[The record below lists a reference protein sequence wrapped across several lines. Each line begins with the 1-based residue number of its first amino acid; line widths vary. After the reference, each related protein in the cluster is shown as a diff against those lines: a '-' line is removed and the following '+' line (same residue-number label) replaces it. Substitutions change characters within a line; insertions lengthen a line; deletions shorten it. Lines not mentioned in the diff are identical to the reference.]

1 MKHTDP
7 SPNHHRAQKDYEP
20 GTGDWFLR
28 TPDWTDWLEAKNR
41 CLWIHGIPG
50 AGKTVLIYHLIEH
63 IKNLCKQSTRQ
74 EATYVYYYC
83 YFARN
88 QDEANPFLK
97 WLIGQVCRVAEY
109 VPAILNG
116 LYKHGGEPSLADL
129 MEALASILVR
139 LELVYVIV
147 DALDE
152 SNPREEFLVVLQS
165 FVAEA
170 RFKKLRILISSR
182 EYIDIERIMIGISLS
197 VSMNNPYVEM
207 DIRRRVQSILQSWP
221 QFRKWP
227 RDLLDEVEQTV
238 VKGAEGM

>member
-7 SPNHHRAQKDYEP
+7 SSNHHRAQKDYEP
-20 GTGDWFLR
+20 GTGDWVLR
-28 TPDWTDWLEAKNR
+28 TPEWTDWLEAKNR

-50 AGKTVLIYHLIEH
+50 AGKTVLISHLIEQ
-63 IKNLCKQSTRQ
+63 IKKHCKQSTSQ
-74 EATYVYYYC
+74 ETAYVYYYC

-97 WLIGQVCRVAEY
+97 WLIGQLCRVAEH
-109 VPAILNG
+109 VPPVLNG
-116 LYKHGGEPSLADL
+116 LYKHGGEPSLEDL
-129 MEALASILVR
+129 LEALASILMR
-139 LELVYVIV
+139 LEVVYVIV

-152 SNPREEFLVVLQS
+152 SNPRDDFLAILQN

-170 RFKKLRILISSR
+170 RFKKIQILASSR
-182 EYIDIERIMIGISLS
+182 EYIDIERTMIGISSS
-197 VSMNNPYVEM
+197 VSMNNPYVEI

-238 VKGAEGM
+238 VKGAGGM